1 MLFIESDEMDTDN
14 DVEES
19 GGDFLFN
26 KEIESDRCEITKNGS
41 ISFIKAIPKRSIGF

>member
-1 MLFIESDEMDTDN
+1 MDIDN

-26 KEIESDRCEITKNGS
+26 KEIDSDRCEIKKIVTLALLK
-41 ISFIKAIPKRSIGF
+41 